1 MWVSIRTISRADHK
15 TISITKTMAAAVGT
29 ITKTM
34 NNTPH
39 EKSVCIAILAVLWF
53 GILAIL
59 LVI

>member
-1 MWVSIRTISRADHK
+1 MWANIRTILRADHK
-15 TISITKTMAAAVGT
+15 TISITKTTAAAVGT